1 MRSLGIG
8 FLLLAATGVFAQQPL
23 PPYEHVVAGLSFFG
37 GCEIVIVPI
46 IQRTL
51 EWTGA
56 NASYG
61 ESDVLI
67 VAPALG
73 GRIFAV
79 LANGGLAEIRPDG
92 SRTALTAPA
101 ALAGREPLAMVVDRN
116 GAIYVLTRF
125 DLLQDAIM
133 AFNPDGSLRATHPLG
148 GRYASNGSTV
158 IDLAADQCTLFLL
171 SGGVVRRFNVCT
183 GTFLPDFATVP
194 MAAYAVRVLPD
205 GGILLSYR
213 RSATGN
219 DLEDF
224 ELRQYDASGA
234 MVRAYP
240 LNGAATAL
248 ILSDGGSRAVYNNN
262 GLDVCPHGLST
273 LDLRSGA
280 VVTSPLNTY
289 RPLSLVTYFG
299 WTAALGS
306 HHGATDV
313 PVTGAIGLAILAALT
328 LGVALRRL

>member
-1 MRSLGIG
+1 M
-8 FLLLAATGVFAQQPL
+8 
-23 PPYEHVVAGLSFFG
+23 AGRSFFG
-37 GCEIVIVPI
+37 GCEIGIIPIV
-46 IQRTL
+46 QQTL

-61 ESDVLI
+61 ESDVLV
-67 VAPALG
+67 VAPAPG

-101 ALAGREPLAMVVDRN
+101 ALGGREPLAMVVDGN
-116 GAIYVLTRF
+116 GAIYVLVRF

-133 AFNPDGSLRATHPLG
+133 AFNPDGSLRATYPLG
-148 GRYASNGSTV
+148 ARYAPFGSTV

-171 SGGVVRRFNVCT
+171 RGGVVRRFNVCT
-183 GTFLPDFATVP
+183 GTFLADFATVP

-205 GGILLSYR
+205 GGILLSFQ

-219 DLEDF
+219 ELEDF
-224 ELRQYDASGA
+224 ELRQYDASGGV
-234 MVRAYP
+234 VRSYP
-240 LNGAATAL
+240 LNGAATVL

-262 GLDVCPHGLST
+262 GLDICPHGLST

-280 VVTSPLNTY
+280 VVTSPLQTH

-313 PVTGAIGLAILAALT
+313 PVTGALGLAILAALT
-328 LGVALRRL
+328 LAAAVVRLR